1 MARDPWTWLPMKVL
15 LVDPNADIWA
25 HYRVTLQIALALL
38 RGGHSVT
45 LISCNRSLVGH
56 CTVDESHSLELG
68 SAKAG
73 HPRSCNGCSATAS
86 DSIKFLSQYEH
97 FRSLEVPQLLSS
109 GGRDIDLTV
118 SRLQSSIDYVEPQTG
133 CPVGVLALYETF
145 LRFKL
150 TSVAEMTSE
159 AKRFHRTYA
168 LNAFRMAQAAVQL
181 ANDETFDAVIA
192 YSPQYSSV
200 GAFCWPFESGATPVF
215 FVEGSSGISQR
226 YSHFR
231 FWNWTRYGLDG
242 DKKSRFT
249 YDPEKSGISRLTHGH
264 FRLIELGA
272 SYSVYSP
279 KPSRGIGAVEKKSR
293 PGSRVALLS
302 MSSSDE
308 VLAARVIGRMND
320 DRTSTAVFADQVD
333 WLSSTIAWF
342 AKHPDLKL
350 VVRPHPRDF
359 PTGREPAEAQHTG
372 RLRKVLQNL
381 PKNVEVDWP
390 SNPKPLWDYFGK
402 VRLLIT
408 GWSSTAMEAIYNDT
422 QVLCYDENL
431 VSFPK
436 DIALVGS
443 SQTEYFQGLETA
455 MLGSAPVSDYQKSVL
470 SQWVE
475 FNFFESDVASVPRIL
490 EGHRKRLRGLDK
502 LLNGFDFYFPKL
514 YRKFDLW
521 RISRR
526 VATLASVERQIV
538 ERLGH

>member
-1 MARDPWTWLPMKVL
+1 MKVL

-56 CTVDESHSLELG
+56 CTVDESHKFELG
-68 SAKAG
+68 SATAG
-73 HPRSCNGCSATAS
+73 LPRSCNGCSATAS
-86 DSIKFLSQYEH
+86 DSMGFLNKYRN
-97 FRSLEVPQLLSS
+97 FRSLEVPQILSTV
-109 GGRDIDLTV
+109 GRDVNFIG
-118 SRLQSSIDYVEPQTG
+118 SRLQSAIDHVEPQSG
-133 CPVGVLALYETF
+133 CPVGVLALYDTF

-150 TSVAEMTSE
+150 TSLDEMTSE
-159 AKRFHRTYA
+159 AERFHRTYA
-168 LNAFRMAQAAVQL
+168 LNAFRMAQAAARL
-181 ANDETFDAVIA
+181 AKDEKFDAVIA

-200 GAFCWPFESGATPVF
+200 GAFCWPFERRDTPVF
-215 FVEGSSGISQR
+215 FVEGSSGISQK

-231 FWNWTRYGLDG
+231 LWNWTSYGLDG

-249 YDPEKSGISRLTHGH
+249 YDLQKTGICRLTREH
-264 FRLIELGA
+264 FRLIEVGA

-279 KPSRGIGAVEKKSR
+279 KPSRGIGAAERQSS
-293 PGSRVALLS
+293 PGSHVALLS

-308 VLAARVIGRMND
+308 VLAARVIGRMNE
-320 DRTSTAVFADQVD
+320 DRISTAVFADQVE

-359 PTGREPAEAQHTG
+359 PTGREPAEAQHTS

-381 PKNVEVDWP
+381 PDNVEVDWP
-390 SNPKPLWDYFGK
+390 SNPKPLWDYFGS

-422 QVLCYDENL
+422 QVLCYDEKL

-436 DIALVGS
+436 EIVLASS
-443 SQTEYFQGLETA
+443 SQTEYFDELENA
-455 MLGSAPVSDYQKSVL
+455 MLGSIPVSEFQKSVL

-475 FNFFESDVASVPRIL
+475 FNFFGSDVAGVPRIL
-490 EGHRKRLRGLDK
+490 EGHRKRIRILDK
-502 LLNGFDFYFPKL
+502 LLNGFDYYFPKL
-514 YRKFDLW
+514 YRKVDLR
-521 RISRR
+521 RISRQ
-526 VATLASVERQIV
+526 VATLAAAERQIV
-538 ERLGH
+538 ERLGF